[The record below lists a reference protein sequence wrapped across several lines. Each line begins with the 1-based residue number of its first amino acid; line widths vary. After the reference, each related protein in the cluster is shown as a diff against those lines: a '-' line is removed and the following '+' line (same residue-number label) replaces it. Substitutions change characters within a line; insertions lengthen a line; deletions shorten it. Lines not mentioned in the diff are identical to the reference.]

1 MVNNDLTYG
10 NFCILLH
17 RYFSLP
23 EKWKADKKEY
33 FSQPRINFFY
43 CCATFSVSDSVC
55 NMFVISFLCVFL
67 AVSDISFILI
77 SVSTKNLSGYQI
89 FRIIL

>member
-23 EKWKADKKEY
+23 EKWKAAKKEY

-43 CCATFSVSDSVC
+43 CCATFPVSDSVC
-55 NMFVISFLCVFL
+55 NMFVVNSLYVFFSCL
-67 AVSDISFILI
+67 GCFVYSNFC
-77 SVSTKNLSGYQI
+77 KHEKP
-89 FRIIL
+89 FRLPNI

>member
-23 EKWKADKKEY
+23 EKWKAAKKEY
-33 FSQPRINFFY
+33 FSHPRINFFY
-43 CCATFSVSDSVC
+43 
-55 NMFVISFLCVFL
+55 
-67 AVSDISFILI
+67 
-77 SVSTKNLSGYQI
+77 Y
-89 FRIIL
+89 